1 MVIGVHSPEFSF
13 EHEVHRVRSAIQD
26 RGIDYPVAVD
36 NDFGVWQAFDNHYWP
51 ALYFVDT
58 NGIIR
63 DEFFGENGY
72 DRSETTIQEL
82 LGIKRD
88 GVSVVSTGV
97 EAPADWEHLRSP
109 ETYLG
114 FERNDQFASPG
125 PASRDERRHYE
136 LPEQLRLNQW
146 ALSGDWVIAPEKA
159 MLEVA
164 GGSIAIRFEARDAN
178 LVLSHETDEP
188 IAFRVTLDGEA
199 PGLSHGIDVDE
210 EGNGVIQKGRL
221 YQLIRQKGEVLERT
235 LEVSFLQ
242 PGAEAYVA
250 TFG

>member
-1 MVIGVHSPEFSF
+1 MRFTGCEARFRIGRSIIRSQLTMTSEFG
-13 EHEVHRVRSAIQD
+13 RRSTTTTGRLCTSSTRI
-26 RGIDYPVAVD
+26 
-36 NDFGVWQAFDNHYWP
+36 
-51 ALYFVDT
+51 
-58 NGIIR
+58 GIIR

-88 GVSVVSTGV
+88 GVSVVSTGI

-242 PGAEAYVA
+242 TGARGIRGDIRLILDSSIA
-250 TFG
+250 